1 MKRVWLVLNL
11 GVLVLGIIVMD
22 FIKISY
28 VMMIDIEVV
37 VCYRGLEGVI
47 ECLFRFEFNRNDV
60 LFFRYC
66 CSMLNIV
73 ICWVM
78 FDFIVNWLGKLFSLK

>member
-1 MKRVWLVLNL
+1 MKRVWLVLKL
-11 GVLVLGIIVMD
+11 VVLVLGIIVMD

-47 ECLFRFEFNRNDV
+47 E
-60 LFFRYC
+60 
-66 CSMLNIV
+66 
-73 ICWVM
+73 M
-78 FDFIVNWLGKLFSLK
+78 FV